1 MAFCNWLLPNVFY
14 FPGLGTIAGLI
25 LVFLVGLLMKAV
37 LIRQL
42 FSLSEGLLYRL
53 PIVKSIYSAIRD
65 LIDFF
70 SPKKEQFG
78 RVVIVTVNGMEMI
91 GFITQEDPER
101 LPESFRNAD
110 SVLVYLPMSYMIGGF
125 TLLIPK
131 QDIRP
136 CQMNMDEAMR
146 FVLTAGITGKSN
158 GTGDTTET
166 QMKAM
171 VLERPGQPLQ
181 LVQRPEPLP
190 GPGQVQVAVSACG
203 VCRTDLHV
211 VDGDLDDARLPIIPG
226 HEIVGRVTML
236 GTGVDHFDIG
246 ERVGIPWLGATCGC
260 CRYCASGDENLCDTP
275 GFTGY
280 QIDGGYAEMTVAD
293 ARFCFPLP
301 GPQGDAETAPWLCA
315 GLIGYRSLLMTGD
328 TGERLGIYGFGAAA
342 HIVTQLARH
351 QGREV
356 YAFTSPGDTT
366 AQAFAR
372 EMGCC
377 WAGDST
383 QSAPVEL
390 DAAIIFAPVGALI
403 PAALRAVR
411 KAGIV
416 VCGGIYMS
424 DDSELCLRPAVG

>member
-1 MAFCNWLLPNVFY
+1 
-14 FPGLGTIAGLI
+14 
-25 LVFLVGLLMKAV
+25 
-37 LIRQL
+37 
-42 FSLSEGLLYRL
+42 
-53 PIVKSIYSAIRD
+53 
-65 LIDFF
+65 
-70 SPKKEQFG
+70 
-78 RVVIVTVNGMEMI
+78 
-91 GFITQEDPER
+91 
-101 LPESFRNAD
+101 
-110 SVLVYLPMSYMIGGF
+110 
-125 TLLIPK
+125 
-131 QDIRP
+131 
-136 CQMNMDEAMR
+136 
-146 FVLTAGITGKSN
+146 
-158 GTGDTTET
+158 
-166 QMKAM
+166 MKAM

-424 DDSELCLRPAVG
+424 AIPSFAYDLLWGERVLRSVANLTRQDALDFLQLAPQIPIETRVEEFPLEQANAALQALRSGKLTGAAVLRP